1 MTFTEPVSNYFT
13 SLSTLSRIFIM
24 QNVTLYTEF
33 NVNWRVTNNL
43 TRTLASRSKAR
54 VPKRLNLNK

>member
-1 MTFTEPVSNYFT
+1 
-13 SLSTLSRIFIM
+13 M

-54 VPKRLNLNK
+54 VPKRL